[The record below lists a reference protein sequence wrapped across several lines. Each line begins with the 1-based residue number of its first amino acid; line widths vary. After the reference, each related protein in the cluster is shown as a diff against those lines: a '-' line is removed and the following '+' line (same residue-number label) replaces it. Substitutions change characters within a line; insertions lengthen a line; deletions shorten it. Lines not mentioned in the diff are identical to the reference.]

1 MYTFARV
8 VVGTI
13 YRILFRFR
21 IAGKENIP
29 EGGGVILC
37 ANHRSYHDTVVLGL
51 ASPRDLHFL
60 AKYELFKGKFLNRL
74 FTSLG
79 AIPINRE
86 KPGIDSLKRAVSVLK
101 EGRAIGMFMQ
111 GGRRKEINYDD
122 AKAGVALFAIKSKVP
137 VVPVNIASKFKLFSK
152 VDINI
157 GKPIT
162 FEEFWDKKVRTA
174 ELNSVAQRVMDAI
187 AGLGDE
193 AVPVS

>member
-1 MYTFARV
+1 MYTFARI

-13 YRILFRFR
+13 YRVMFRFR

-29 EGGGVILC
+29 KDGGVILC
-37 ANHRSYHDTVVLGL
+37 ANHRSYHDTLVLGL

-60 AKYELFKGKFLNRL
+60 AKYELFKSKFLSKL

-86 KPGIDSLKRAVSVLK
+86 NPGVDSLKKAVSILK
-101 EGRAIGMFMQ
+101 EGRALAMFIQ
-111 GGRRKEINYDD
+111 GGRRKEINNED

-152 VDINI
+152 VNINI

-162 FEEFWDKKVRTA
+162 FEEFWDKKVRAA
-174 ELNSVAQRVMDAI
+174 ELNLVAQRVMDAI
-187 AGLGDE
+187 SGLGNE
-193 AVPVS
+193 AAPV